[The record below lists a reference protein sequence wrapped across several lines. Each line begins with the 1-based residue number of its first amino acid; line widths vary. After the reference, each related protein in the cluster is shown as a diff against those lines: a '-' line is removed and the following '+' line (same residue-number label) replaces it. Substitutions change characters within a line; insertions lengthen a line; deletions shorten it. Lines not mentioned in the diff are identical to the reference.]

1 MVTIFEVCFYLGVI
15 LTAIFFILGHVS
27 DFMNIDGVDTDIDM
41 DVDGLDLDGSNM
53 DFGEADGL
61 DLDTDMSAA
70 GGYFFLL
77 GWLRPNLIV
86 LFCTLFGGFGLIF
99 LNSEMPSF
107 LATLLAMIIGV
118 FGVYIINRFLIK
130 ALKRESTTVAS
141 QNELIGHLGKA
152 ALNMQGEQMGSVVYM
167 VNGNTYQ
174 SPAKSFEQTP
184 IQKGD
189 DIIIVDIKENLFYVK
204 KF

>member
-1 MVTIFEVCFYLGVI
+1 MITIFEICFYLGVI
-15 LTAIFFILGHVS
+15 LTGVFFVLGHIS
-27 DFMNIDGVDTDIDM
+27 DFMNIDGVDVDM
-41 DVDGLDLDGSNM
+41 DIDLDGP
-53 DFGEADGL
+53 DFDLPDVDFDGDASDIGG
-61 DLDTDMSAA
+61 DL
-70 GGYFFLL
+70 GGSGYAFLL
-77 GWLRPNLIV
+77 GLLKPNLIV

-99 LNSEMPSF
+99 VNSNVPSVIAAV
-107 LATLLAMIIGV
+107 LAVVIGGV
-118 FGVYIINRFLIK
+118 GVYIINRFLISL
-130 ALKRESTTVAS
+130 LKKESTTVAS

-152 ALNMQGEQMGSVVYM
+152 ALRMEGEQVGSVIYQ

-184 IQKGD
+184 IQRGD